1 MANNRNNRRKD
12 VYPQYMSFNI
22 VESGLNTLTTQRIQL
37 PIARR
42 PGAKKITVIEV
53 VEIGCDIPNSDG
65 GNGDQVTVALTF
77 RDETTMPTYSDP
89 NVFFR
94 YNFLTA
100 FVTSGSTIKYMPYLQ
115 RYDTGGGKGFLVA
128 TDSIFVMVQ
137 GTSQASAL
145 TAHFKILYRFVEVG
159 LEEYI
164 GVVQQQSA
172 QN

>member
-1 MANNRNNRRKD
+1 MAARRKD
-12 VYPQYMSFNI
+12 VYPQYMSFNV
-22 VESGLNTLTTQRIQL
+22 VESAANTLTTIRVQL

-42 PGAKKITVIEV
+42 PGAKKITVIEI
-53 VEIGCDIPNSDG
+53 VEIGVDIPNSDG
-65 GNGDQVTVALTF
+65 LNGDQLTVALTF
-77 RDETTMPTYSDP
+77 RDETAMPTYSDP

-94 YNFLTA
+94 YNTLIA
-100 FVTSGSTIKYMPYLQ
+100 FTTSGSTLREMPYLQ
-115 RYDTGGGKGFLVA
+115 RYDTGGGRGFLVA
-128 TDSIFVMVQ
+128 TDSIFAMVL
-137 GTSQASAL
+137 GTSQGAAL